1 MVLLLRNSFRLRL
14 NEVKQSDF
22 ELGKART
29 KGLKIARTRKNIF
42 PGVKRRFV
50 ASEGGFG
57 CFGLF
62 WAVFGC
68 SEVVSGVFGCYWV
81 YWHGRTAMWE
91 CEGRIGF
98 AAAKRYETYFS

>member
-22 ELGKART
+22 ASSKSSL
-29 KGLKIARTRKNIF
+29 RTRKNIF
-42 PGVKRRFV
+42 LGVKRRFV

-62 WAVFGC
+62 LGVLRWFQVFLAVIGC
-68 SEVVSGVFGCYWV
+68 
-81 YWHGRTAMWE
+81 
-91 CEGRIGF
+91 IGMEELQCGNVR
-98 AAAKRYETYFS
+98 AG

>member
-62 WAVFGC
+62 LGVLRWFQVLLAVIGC
-68 SEVVSGVFGCYWV
+68 
-81 YWHGRTAMWE
+81 
-91 CEGRIGF
+91 IGMEELQCGNVR
-98 AAAKRYETYFS
+98 AG

>member
-50 ASEGGFG
+50 ASEGVFGSFQVFLAVLG
-57 CFGLF
+57 CF
-62 WAVFGC
+62 
-68 SEVVSGVFGCYWV
+68 WV
-81 YWHGRTAMWE
+81 YWHGRAAMWE

-98 AAAKRYETYFS
+98 AAAFRYETYFS